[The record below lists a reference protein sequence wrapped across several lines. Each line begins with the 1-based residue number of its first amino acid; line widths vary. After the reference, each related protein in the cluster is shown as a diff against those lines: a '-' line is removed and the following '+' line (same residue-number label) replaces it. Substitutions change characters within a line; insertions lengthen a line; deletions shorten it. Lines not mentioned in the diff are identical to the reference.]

1 VLTFNREMNGR
12 WFALAAAVGL
22 LYIGIDRTFFDRIVG
37 SGPLARIE
45 RILTILAGT
54 LLITLSIGLFAAA
67 WKGRSVTAMNT
78 NSIKGKVCGLRSF
91 LYGVSLTDPWAYA
104 ALAVVLSVIALSA
117 AWIPARRACRVDPM
131 IALRFE

>member
-1 VLTFNREMNGR
+1 
-12 WFALAAAVGL
+12 
-22 LYIGIDRTFFDRIVG
+22 
-37 SGPLARIE
+37 
-45 RILTILAGT
+45 
-54 LLITLSIGLFAAA
+54 
-67 WKGRSVTAMNT
+67 MNT

-91 LYGVSLTDPWAYA
+91 LYGVSLTDPWTYA